1 MHVQS
6 YEQKNHLSKYLG
18 TTRPREQKKKETKD
32 RQELP
37 ANVKQFY
44 LTNALRAIFTTF
56 CIARGCI
63 L

>member
-1 MHVQS
+1 MCKVANKKPICS
-6 YEQKNHLSKYLG
+6 NILG
-18 TTRPREQKKKETKD
+18 QLDRENKKKKETKD

>member
-18 TTRPREQKKKETKD
+18 TTRPREKKETKD
-32 RQELP
+32 RQELS

-44 LTNALRAIFTTF
+44 LTNMH
-56 CIARGCI
+56 
-63 L
+63 